1 MDDTLFDILKA
12 TARRQGAK
20 TAFYAD
26 NTATTY
32 RQFLQ
37 RATWLARGLCGLG
50 VRPGDR
56 VAILLPNVTPVPLT
70 VFAAAACGATAVPL
84 NPLLSGAE
92 LARILTHAQPRVL
105 VTATQLLTPEL
116 EAAAASVKPPV
127 RIILAQAPAGS
138 PHRDFKRV
146 VKSGL
151 LPLRRLPG
159 AKPDDPAVIFYTSG
173 TTGLPKGVMLSHC
186 NILANA
192 RSVGQLDL
200 IHSDDVLVGILPLF
214 HAFAFT
220 VSLAYITMVG
230 ATTSYLLRFE
240 PRSMWHAVGA
250 HRCTCLIAVPA
261 MLALL
266 SRGGKPPEAATLRL
280 VVAGGDALPRD
291 VQEEFESKFG
301 LRVMEGYGLSEAG
314 PVVAVNCRPDGPR
327 TGSIGPPIPDV
338 AVTIVDDDGREVPA
352 GQVGELCV
360 SSPALMMGYYQD
372 PEQTAAVLQ
381 DGWLHTGDLARQ
393 DEQGNL
399 AIAGRKKDLIIVAGE
414 NVFPAEIERTL
425 LEHPAVANAG
435 VIGVADARRG
445 EIVKAIVVLKEGAQA
460 SEKDLIEHCRERLAL
475 FKVPSDIEFVA
486 ELPVN
491 FLGKVKRQA
500 LREAQAPTGEPSS
513 PPLLRQG
520 FGEQADPLSRSGRGG
535 TN

>member
-1 MDDTLFDILKA
+1 VGDTLYDILKA
-12 TARRQGAK
+12 TARTHGPK
-20 TAFYAD
+20 VAFYAD

-37 RATWLARGLCGLG
+37 RATWLARGLRRLG

-56 VAILLPNVTPVPLT
+56 VAVLLPNVTPVPLT
-70 VFAAAACGATAVPL
+70 VFAAAACGATVVPL

-92 LARILTHAQPRVL
+92 LARILKHAQPRIL
-105 VTATQLLTPEL
+105 VTAAQLLTPDL
-116 EAAAASVKPPV
+116 EAAAAAVSPPV
-127 RIILAQAPAGS
+127 RILLAKAPPDG
-138 PHRDFKRV
+138 PHLDFTRV

-151 LPLRRLPG
+151 LPLRRIPG

-173 TTGLPKGVMLSHC
+173 TTGLPKGVMLSHR
-186 NILANA
+186 NVLANA

-200 IHSDDVLVGILPLF
+200 ILTDDVLVGILPLF

-220 VSLAYITMVG
+220 VSLVYITLVG

-240 PRSMWHAVGA
+240 PRALWRAVGD
-250 HRCTCLIAVPA
+250 HKCTCLIAVPA

-280 VVAGGDALPRD
+280 VVAGGDALPPE
-291 VQEEFESKFG
+291 VQSEFESKFG

-314 PVVAVNCRPDGPR
+314 PVVAVNCRPNGPS

-338 AVTIVDDDGREVPA
+338 RVTIVDDDGREVPT

-360 SSPALMMGYYQD
+360 HSPALMMGYYQD
-372 PEQTAAVLQ
+372 PEQTAAVLK
-381 DGWLHTGDLARQ
+381 DGWLHTGDLARL
-393 DEQGNL
+393 DAQGNL
-399 AIAGRKKDLIIVAGE
+399 SIAGRKKDLIIVAGE
-414 NVFPAEIERTL
+414 NVFPAEIERAL

-435 VIGVADARRG
+435 VIGIADARRG
-445 EIVKAIVVLKEGAQA
+445 EIVKAIVVLKDGQSAT
-460 SEKDLIEHCRERLAL
+460 EKDLIEHCRERLAL
-475 FKVPSDIEFVA
+475 FKVPSDIAFAA

-500 LREAQAPTGEPSS
+500 LREAQATAPRLTAP
-513 PPLLRQG
+513 
-520 FGEQADPLSRSGRGG
+520 GG
-535 TN
+535 G